1 MVLELI
7 FWKDTDVWHV
17 RHLQVESKP
26 VQRTMDH
33 EVRTFDFPAH
43 LMCGTHFVFG
53 FMSIHHGFFG
63 NLSAIQICPQSWRIK
78 ANLHH
83 DDRCVFLEATLP
95 FRIAVTWLSA
105 KDIGNYQCLQV
116 CTFNFKLHIQ
126 ALQLHVMTWISC
138 VPNKCSIVGNHFG
151 LTHSWN
157 GMK

>member
-1 MVLELI
+1 MFDMFAIFKLKANPFNGPWTTKFELLI
-7 FWKDTDVWHV
+7 SRPIWCAG
-17 RHLQVESKP
+17 RISCLASCLY
-26 VQRTMDH
+26 TMDSLGIS
-33 EVRTFDFPAH
+33 PP
-43 LMCGTHFVFG
+43 
-53 FMSIHHGFFG
+53 
-63 NLSAIQICPQSWRIK
+63 IQICPQSWRIK